1 MSKKVL
7 IVGGVAGGASAAA
20 RLRRLN
26 EDFEIIMFEKGEY
39 ISFANCGLPYYIGES
54 IKNRGFLLV
63 QTVEGMKERFNLDVR
78 NLSEVIEI
86 DKNNKKVK
94 VKNHKTGEI
103 YEETYDKL
111 ILSPGAM
118 PKIPDIEG
126 IKSCENLFTLR
137 NIADT
142 DKIKIYVDIKKPQK
156 AIVIGGGFIGLEMVE
171 NLHER
176 GVEVTLVHSREQVMK
191 PVDYEMASILHS
203 HLIEKGVKLILKDKP
218 AKFKNNGKKVI
229 LRSGKEIETDMII
242 LSIGVTPESSIVKDA
257 GLEVNERGAIVVNS
271 KMRTSDE
278 DIYAVG
284 DAVQVIDFVNKKPTM
299 IPLAWP
305 ANRQGRL
312 VADIL
317 SGKDVEYKGTLGSLV
332 AKVFDLTVAATGNNE
347 KTLKE
352 HGIPY
357 EAIHIHPASHAGYYP
372 GATQVSF
379 KMLFNP
385 ETGKILGAQGVG
397 EVGIDKRIDLIANSI
412 KAGFTVYDLQDTEVC
427 YAPPYN
433 SAKDPV
439 NMMGYCGAN
448 IMENIVE
455 NTQWYE
461 VEDLVKNN
469 EYILD
474 VREEY
479 EVANGSIPN
488 VINIPLGQLRD
499 RLNEIPK
506 DRKIYVCCQVGLRGY
521 IACTI
526 LNQYGYNTSNI
537 DGGYKTYSSIKNAEK
552 LISDQDESLEVIL

>member
-39 ISFANCGLPYYIGES
+39 ISFANCGLPYYIGDS

-63 QTVEGMKERFNLDVR
+63 QTVEGMKERFKLDVR

-94 VKNHKTGEI
+94 VKNHKNGQV

-118 PKIPDIEG
+118 PKIPDIKG

-142 DKIKIYVDIKKPQK
+142 DKIKNYVDINKPQK
-156 AIVIGGGFIGLEMVE
+156 ALVIGGGFIGLEMVE
-171 NLHER
+171 NLHKR
-176 GVEVTLVHSREQVMK
+176 GVEVTLIHSRDQVMK
-191 PVDYEMASILHS
+191 PVDYEIASVLHT

-218 AKFKNNGKKVI
+218 EKIEDKGKRVVLK
-229 LRSGKEIETDMII
+229 SGKEIETDMII
-242 LSIGVTPESSIVKDA
+242 LSIGVTPESKIAKEA
-257 GLEVNERGAIVVNS
+257 GIEVNEKGAIVVNS
-271 KMRTSDE
+271 KMKTSNE

-284 DAVQVIDFVNKKPTM
+284 DAIQVIDFVNKKPTM

-347 KTLKE
+347 KTLRDLD
-352 HGIPY
+352 IPY

-372 GATQVSF
+372 GATQISF
-379 KMLFNP
+379 KMLFDPN
-385 ETGKILGAQGVG
+385 TGEILGAQGVG
-397 EVGIDKRIDLIANSI
+397 KDGIDKRIDLIANSI

-439 NMMGYCGAN
+439 NMLGYCGAN
-448 IMENIVE
+448 IMENIVK

-461 VEDLVKNN
+461 IEDLVKNE

-479 EVANGSIPN
+479 EVSNGSIKN
-488 VINIPLGQLRD
+488 VVNIPLGQLRD

-552 LISDQDESLEVIL
+552 LINAQDENVEVIL

>member
-39 ISFANCGLPYYIGES
+39 ISFANCGLPYYIGDS

-63 QTVEGMKERFNLDVR
+63 QTVEGMKERFKLDVR

-94 VKNHKTGEI
+94 VKNHKNGQV

-118 PKIPDIEG
+118 PKIPDIKG

-142 DKIKIYVDIKKPQK
+142 DKIKNYVDINKPQK
-156 AIVIGGGFIGLEMVE
+156 ALVIGGGFIGLEMVE

-176 GVEVTLVHSREQVMK
+176 GVEVTLVHSRDQVMK
-191 PVDYEMASILHS
+191 PVDYEIASVLHT

-218 AKFKNNGKKVI
+218 EKIEDKGKRVVLK
-229 LRSGKEIETDMII
+229 SGKEIETDMII
-242 LSIGVTPESSIVKDA
+242 LSIGVTPESKIAKEA
-257 GLEVNERGAIVVNS
+257 GIEVNEKGAIVVNS
-271 KMRTSDE
+271 KMKTSNE

-284 DAVQVIDFVNKKPTM
+284 DAIQVIDFVNKKPTM

-347 KTLKE
+347 KTLRDLD
-352 HGIPY
+352 IPY

-372 GATQVSF
+372 GATQISF
-379 KMLFNP
+379 KMLFDPN
-385 ETGKILGAQGVG
+385 TGKILGAQGVG
-397 EVGIDKRIDLIANSI
+397 KDGIDKRIDLIANSI

-461 VEDLVKNN
+461 IEDLVKNE

-479 EVANGSIPN
+479 EVSNGSIKN
-488 VINIPLGQLRD
+488 VVNIPLGQLRD

-526 LNQYGYNTSNI
+526 LNQYGYKTSNI

-552 LISDQDESLEVIL
+552 LINAQDENVEVIL

>member
-39 ISFANCGLPYYIGES
+39 ISFANCGLPYYIGDS

-63 QTVEGMKERFNLDVR
+63 QTVEGMKERFKLDVR

-86 DKNNKKVK
+86 DKSNKKVK
-94 VKNHKTGEI
+94 VKNHKNGQV

-118 PKIPDIEG
+118 PKIPDIKG

-142 DKIKIYVDIKKPQK
+142 DKIKNYVDINKPQK
-156 AIVIGGGFIGLEMVE
+156 ALVIGGGFIGLEMVE

-176 GVEVTLVHSREQVMK
+176 GVEVTLVHSRDQVMK
-191 PVDYEMASILHS
+191 PVDYEIASVLHT

-218 AKFKNNGKKVI
+218 EKIEDKGKRVVLK
-229 LRSGKEIETDMII
+229 SGKEIETDMII
-242 LSIGVTPESSIVKDA
+242 LSIGVTPESKIAKEA
-257 GLEVNERGAIVVNS
+257 GIEVNEKGAIVVNS
-271 KMRTSDE
+271 KMKTSNE

-284 DAVQVIDFVNKKPTM
+284 DAIQVIDFVNKKPTM

-347 KTLKE
+347 KTLRDLD
-352 HGIPY
+352 IPY

-372 GATQVSF
+372 GATQISF
-379 KMLFNP
+379 KMLFDPN
-385 ETGKILGAQGVG
+385 TGKILGAQGVG
-397 EVGIDKRIDLIANSI
+397 KDGIDKRIDLIANSI

-439 NMMGYCGAN
+439 NMLGYCGAN
-448 IMENIVE
+448 IMENIVK

-461 VEDLVKNN
+461 IEGLVKNE

-479 EVANGSIPN
+479 EVSNGSIKN
-488 VINIPLGQLRD
+488 VVNIPLGQLRD

-552 LISDQDESLEVIL
+552 LINAQDENVEVIL

>member
-1 MSKKVL
+1 MPKKVL

-26 EDFEIIMFEKGEY
+26 EDYEIIMFEKGEY
-39 ISFANCGLPYYIGES
+39 ISFANCGLPYYIGDS

-63 QTVEGMKERFNLDVR
+63 QTVEGMKERFKLDVR
-78 NLSEVIEI
+78 NLSEVMEI

-126 IKSCENLFTLR
+126 VKSCDNLFTLR

-142 DKIKIYVDIKKPQK
+142 DKIKNYVNINKPQK
-156 AIVIGGGFIGLEMVE
+156 ALVIGGGFIGLEMVE
-171 NLHER
+171 NLHEK
-176 GVEVTLVHSREQVMK
+176 GVEVTLVHSRNQVMK
-191 PVDYEMASILHS
+191 PVDYEIASVLHT
-203 HLIEKGVKLILKDKP
+203 HLIEKGVKLILNDKP
-218 AKFKNNGKKVI
+218 NKFENNGKKVI
-229 LRSGKEIETDMII
+229 LKSGKEIETDMII
-242 LSIGVTPESSIVKDA
+242 LSIGVTPESAIAKKA
-257 GLEVNERGAIVVNS
+257 GLEVNEKGAIVVNS

-347 KTLKE
+347 KTLRDM
-352 HGIPY
+352 GIPY
-357 EAIHIHPASHAGYYP
+357 EAVHIHPASHAGYYP
-372 GATQVSF
+372 GATQISF

-385 ETGKILGAQGVG
+385 KTGEILGAQGVG
-397 EVGIDKRIDLIANSI
+397 KHGIDKRIDLIANSI

-461 VEDLVKNN
+461 IEDLVRND

-474 VREEY
+474 VREKY
-479 EVANGSIPN
+479 EVENGSIPN

-506 DRKIYVCCQVGLRGY
+506 NRKIYVCCQVGLRGY

-526 LNQYGYNTSNI
+526 LNQYGYDTSNI
-537 DGGYKTYSSIKNAEK
+537 DGGYKTYSSIKHAEK
-552 LISDQDESLEVIL
+552 LIKDQDESVEITL

>member
-39 ISFANCGLPYYIGES
+39 ISFANCGLPYYIGDS

-63 QTVEGMKERFNLDVR
+63 QTVEGMKERFKLDVR

-94 VKNHKTGEI
+94 VKNHESGEV

-126 IKSCENLFTLR
+126 IKSCEKLFTLR

-142 DKIKIYVDIKKPQK
+142 DKIKNYVDINKPQK
-156 AIVIGGGFIGLEMVE
+156 ALIIGGGFIGLEMVE

-191 PVDYEMASILHS
+191 PVDYEMASVLHT

-218 AKFKNNGKKVI
+218 ARIEDNGKKVV
-229 LRSGKEIETDMII
+229 LKSGKEIETDMII
-242 LSIGVTPESSIVKDA
+242 LSIGVTPESKIAKEA
-257 GLEVNERGAIVVNS
+257 GIEVNEKGAIVVNS
-271 KMRTSDE
+271 KMRTSNE

-284 DAVQVIDFVNKKPTM
+284 DAIQVMDFVNKKPTM

-317 SGKDVEYKGTLGSLV
+317 SGKDVEYKGALGSLV

-347 KTLKE
+347 KTLRDLE
-352 HGIPY
+352 IPY

-372 GATQVSF
+372 GATQISF
-379 KMLFNP
+379 KMLFDP
-385 ETGKILGAQGVG
+385 ITGKILGAQGVG
-397 EVGIDKRIDLIANSI
+397 KDGIDKRIDLIANSI

-448 IMENIVE
+448 IMENIVK

-461 VEDLVKNN
+461 IENLVKNE

-479 EVANGSIPN
+479 EVSNGSIKN
-488 VINIPLGQLRD
+488 AMNIPLGQLRD

-552 LISDQDESLEVIL
+552 LISDRDESLEAIL

>member
-39 ISFANCGLPYYIGES
+39 ISFANCGLPYYIGDS

-63 QTVEGMKERFNLDVR
+63 QTVEGMKERFKLDVR

-94 VKNHKTGEI
+94 VKNHKNGQV

-118 PKIPDIEG
+118 PKIPDIKG

-142 DKIKIYVDIKKPQK
+142 DKIKNYVDINKPQK
-156 AIVIGGGFIGLEMVE
+156 ALVIGGGFIGLEMVE

-176 GVEVTLVHSREQVMK
+176 GVEVTLVHSRDQVMK
-191 PVDYEMASILHS
+191 PVDYEIASVLHT

-218 AKFKNNGKKVI
+218 EKIEDKGKRVVLK
-229 LRSGKEIETDMII
+229 SGKEIETDMII
-242 LSIGVTPESSIVKDA
+242 LSIGVTPESKIAKEA
-257 GLEVNERGAIVVNS
+257 GIEVNEKGAIVVNS
-271 KMRTSDE
+271 KMKTSNE

-284 DAVQVIDFVNKKPTM
+284 DAIQVIDFVNKKPTM

-347 KTLKE
+347 KILRDLD
-352 HGIPY
+352 IPY

-372 GATQVSF
+372 GATQISF
-379 KMLFNP
+379 KMLFDPN
-385 ETGKILGAQGVG
+385 TGKILGAQGVG
-397 EVGIDKRIDLIANSI
+397 KDGIDKRIDLIANSI

-448 IMENIVE
+448 IIENIVE

-461 VEDLVKNN
+461 IEDLVKNE

-479 EVANGSIPN
+479 EVSNGSIKN
-488 VINIPLGQLRD
+488 VVNIPLGQLRD

-552 LISDQDESLEVIL
+552 LINAQDENVEVIL

>member
-142 DKIKIYVDIKKPQK
+142 DKIKSYVDIKKPQK

>member
-39 ISFANCGLPYYIGES
+39 ISFANCGLPYYIGDS

-78 NLSEVIEI
+78 NLSEVISI
-86 DKNNKKVK
+86 DKENKSVK

-103 YEETYDKL
+103 YDETYDKL

-126 IKSCENLFTLR
+126 IKSCENIFTLR

-142 DKIKIYVDIKKPQK
+142 DNIKDYVDKNKPQK
-156 AIVIGGGFIGLEMVE
+156 ALVVGGGFIGLEMAE

-176 GVEVTLVHSREQVMK
+176 GVEVTLVHSRDQVMK
-191 PVDYEMASILHS
+191 PVDYEMASILHA

-218 AKFKNNGKKVI
+218 EKIENKGKKVI
-229 LRSGKEIETDMII
+229 LKSGKEIETDMII
-242 LSIGVTPESSIVKDA
+242 LSIGVTPESKIAKEA
-257 GLEVNERGAIVVNS
+257 GIEVNEKGAIVINS
-271 KMRTSDE
+271 KMRTSDK

-317 SGKDVEYKGTLGSLV
+317 SGKDVEYKGSLGSLV

-347 KTLKE
+347 KTLRE
-352 HGIPY
+352 MNIPY
-357 EAIHIHPASHAGYYP
+357 KAIHIHPASHAGYYP
-372 GATQVSF
+372 GATQISF
-379 KMLFNP
+379 KMLFDP
-385 ETGKILGAQGVG
+385 KTGKVLGAQGVG
-397 EVGIDKRIDLIANSI
+397 KEGIDKRIDLIANSI

-439 NMMGYCGAN
+439 NLMGYYGAN
-448 IMENIVE
+448 IIENIVD

-461 VEDLVKNN
+461 IDDLVKND

-479 EVANGSIPN
+479 EVSNGSIPN
-488 VINIPLGQLRD
+488 VINIPLGQIRN

-506 DRKIYVCCQVGLRGY
+506 DKKIYVCCQVGLRGY

-537 DGGYKTYSSIKNAEK
+537 DGGYKTYSSIRYAEK
-552 LISDQDESLEVIL
+552 LIKNQDGNIEITL

>member
-39 ISFANCGLPYYIGES
+39 ISFANCGLPYYIGDS

-63 QTVEGMKERFNLDVR
+63 QTVEGMKERFKLDVR

-94 VKNHKTGEI
+94 VKNHKNGQV

-118 PKIPDIEG
+118 PKIPDIKG

-142 DKIKIYVDIKKPQK
+142 DKIKNYVDINKPQK
-156 AIVIGGGFIGLEMVE
+156 ALVIGGGFIGLEMVE

-176 GVEVTLVHSREQVMK
+176 GVEVTLVHSRDQVMK
-191 PVDYEMASILHS
+191 PVDYEIASVLHT

-218 AKFKNNGKKVI
+218 EKIEDKGKRVVLK
-229 LRSGKEIETDMII
+229 SGKEIETDMII
-242 LSIGVTPESSIVKDA
+242 LSIGVTPESKIAKEA
-257 GLEVNERGAIVVNS
+257 GIEVNEKGAIVVNS
-271 KMRTSDE
+271 KMKTSNE

-284 DAVQVIDFVNKKPTM
+284 DAIQVIDFVNKKPTM

-347 KTLKE
+347 KTLRDLD
-352 HGIPY
+352 IPY

-372 GATQVSF
+372 GATQISF
-379 KMLFNP
+379 KMLFDPN
-385 ETGKILGAQGVG
+385 TGKILGAQGVG
-397 EVGIDKRIDLIANSI
+397 KDGIDKRIDLIANSI

-439 NMMGYCGAN
+439 NMLGYCGAN
-448 IMENIVE
+448 IMENIVK

-461 VEDLVKNN
+461 IEDLVKNE

-479 EVANGSIPN
+479 EVSNGSIKN
-488 VINIPLGQLRD
+488 VVNIPLGQLRD

-526 LNQYGYNTSNI
+526 LNQYGYKTSNI

-552 LISDQDESLEVIL
+552 LINAQDENVEVIL

>member
-39 ISFANCGLPYYIGES
+39 ISFANCGLPYYIGDS

-63 QTVEGMKERFNLDVR
+63 QTVEGMKERFKLDVR

-86 DKNNKKVK
+86 DKSNKKVK
-94 VKNHKTGEI
+94 VKNHKNGQV

-118 PKIPDIEG
+118 PKIPDIKG

-142 DKIKIYVDIKKPQK
+142 DKIKNYVDINKPQK
-156 AIVIGGGFIGLEMVE
+156 ALVIGGGFIGLEMVE

-176 GVEVTLVHSREQVMK
+176 GVEVTLVHSRDQVMK
-191 PVDYEMASILHS
+191 PVDYEIASVLHT

-218 AKFKNNGKKVI
+218 EKIEDKGKRVVLK
-229 LRSGKEIETDMII
+229 SGKEIETDMII
-242 LSIGVTPESSIVKDA
+242 LSIGVTPESKIAKEA
-257 GLEVNERGAIVVNS
+257 GIEVNEKGAIVVNS
-271 KMRTSDE
+271 KMKTSNE

-284 DAVQVIDFVNKKPTM
+284 DAIQVIDFVNKKPTM

-347 KTLKE
+347 KTLRDLD
-352 HGIPY
+352 IPY

-372 GATQVSF
+372 GATQISF

-385 ETGKILGAQGVG
+385 ITGKILGAQGVG
-397 EVGIDKRIDLIANSI
+397 KDGIDKRIDLIANSI

-439 NMMGYCGAN
+439 NMLGYCGAN
-448 IMENIVE
+448 IMENIVD

-461 VEDLVKNN
+461 IEDLVKN
-469 EYILD
+469 EDYILD

-479 EVANGSIPN
+479 EVSNGSIKN
-488 VINIPLGQLRD
+488 VVNIPLGQLRD

-552 LISDQDESLEVIL
+552 LINAQDENVEVIL

>member
-26 EDFEIIMFEKGEY
+26 EDYEIIMFEKGEY
-39 ISFANCGLPYYIGES
+39 ISFANCGLPYYIGDS

-63 QTVEGMKERFNLDVR
+63 QTVEGMKERFKLDVR
-78 NLSEVIEI
+78 NLSEVMEI

-94 VKNHKTGEI
+94 VKNHKTGQI

-126 IKSCENLFTLR
+126 VKSCDNLFTLR

-142 DKIKIYVDIKKPQK
+142 DKIKNYVNINKPQK
-156 AIVIGGGFIGLEMVE
+156 ALVIGGGFIGLEMVE
-171 NLHER
+171 NLHEK
-176 GVEVTLVHSREQVMK
+176 GVEVTLVHSRDQVMK
-191 PVDYEMASILHS
+191 PVDYEIASVLHT
-203 HLIEKGVKLILKDKP
+203 HLIEKGVKLILNDKP
-218 AKFKNNGKKVI
+218 NKFENNGKKVI
-229 LRSGKEIETDMII
+229 LKSGKEIETDMII
-242 LSIGVTPESSIVKDA
+242 LSIGVTPESAIAKKA
-257 GLEVNERGAIVVNS
+257 GLEINEKGAIVVNS

-347 KTLKE
+347 KTLRDM
-352 HGIPY
+352 GIPY
-357 EAIHIHPASHAGYYP
+357 EAVHIHPASHAGYYP
-372 GATQVSF
+372 GATQISF

-385 ETGKILGAQGVG
+385 KTGEILGAQGVG
-397 EVGIDKRIDLIANSI
+397 KHGIDKRIDLIANSI

-461 VEDLVKNN
+461 IEDLVRND

-479 EVANGSIPN
+479 EVENGSIPN

-506 DRKIYVCCQVGLRGY
+506 NRKIYVCCQVGLRGY

-552 LISDQDESLEVIL
+552 LIRDQDESIEVIL

>member
-39 ISFANCGLPYYIGES
+39 ISFANCGLPYYIGDS
-54 IKNRGFLLV
+54 IKNRAFLLV
-63 QTVEGMKERFNLDVR
+63 QTVEGMKERFKLDVR

-86 DKNNKKVK
+86 DRKNKKVK
-94 VKNHKTGEI
+94 VKNHKTGDI
-103 YEETYDKL
+103 YEETYDEL

-118 PKIPDIEG
+118 PKIPYIEG
-126 IKSCENLFTLR
+126 IKSADNLFTLR

-142 DKIKIYVDIKKPQK
+142 DRIKNYVDINKPQK
-156 AIVIGGGFIGLEMVE
+156 ALVIGGGFIGLEMVE
-171 NLHER
+171 NLQKR
-176 GVEVTLVHSREQVMK
+176 GVEVILVHSRNQVMK

-203 HLIEKGVKLILKDKP
+203 HLIEKGVKLILEDKP
-218 AKFKNNGKKVI
+218 AKIENKGRKVT
-229 LRSGKEIETDMII
+229 LLSGKEIETDMII
-242 LSIGVTPESSIVKDA
+242 LSIGVTPESKIAKDA
-257 GLEVNERGAIVVNS
+257 GLEVNSKGAIVVNS
-271 KMRTSDE
+271 KMRTSDKN
-278 DIYAVG
+278 IYAVG

-312 VADIL
+312 VADII
-317 SGKDVEYKGTLGSLV
+317 SGKDVKYKGTLGSLV

-352 HGIPY
+352 LKIPY
-357 EAIHIHPASHAGYYP
+357 EAIHIHPVSHAGYYP
-372 GATQVSF
+372 GAAQVSF
-379 KMLFNP
+379 KMLFDPN
-385 ETGKILGAQGVG
+385 TGKVLGAQGVG
-397 EVGIDKRIDLIANSI
+397 KDGVDKRIDLIANSI
-412 KAGFTVYDLQDTEVC
+412 KAGFTVYDLQDIEVC

-439 NMMGYCGAN
+439 NIMGYYGAN

-461 VEDLVKNN
+461 IDDLVKNN
-469 EYILD
+469 EFILD

-479 EVANGSIPN
+479 EVANGSIAN
-488 VINIPLGQLRD
+488 TVNIPLGQLRK

-506 DRKIYVCCQVGLRGY
+506 DKKIYVCCQVGLRGY

-537 DGGYKTYSSIKNAEK
+537 DGGYKTYSSIKNSEK
-552 LISDQDESLEVIL
+552 LVKSQDESVKVTL

>member
-39 ISFANCGLPYYIGES
+39 ISFANCGLPYYIGDS

-63 QTVEGMKERFNLDVR
+63 QTVEGMKERFKLDVR

-94 VKNHKTGEI
+94 VKNHKNGQV

-118 PKIPDIEG
+118 PKIPDIKG

-142 DKIKIYVDIKKPQK
+142 DKIKNYVDINKPQK
-156 AIVIGGGFIGLEMVE
+156 ALVIGGGFIGLEMVE

-176 GVEVTLVHSREQVMK
+176 GVEVTLVHSRDQVMK
-191 PVDYEMASILHS
+191 PVDYEIASVLHT

-218 AKFKNNGKKVI
+218 EKIEDKGKRVVLK
-229 LRSGKEIETDMII
+229 SGKEIEMDMII
-242 LSIGVTPESSIVKDA
+242 LSIGVTPESKIAKEA
-257 GLEVNERGAIVVNS
+257 GIEVNEKGAIVVNS
-271 KMRTSDE
+271 KMKTSNE

-284 DAVQVIDFVNKKPTM
+284 DAIQVIDFVNKKPTM

-347 KTLKE
+347 KTLRDLD
-352 HGIPY
+352 IPY

-372 GATQVSF
+372 GATQISF
-379 KMLFNP
+379 KMLFDPN
-385 ETGKILGAQGVG
+385 TGKILGAQGVG
-397 EVGIDKRIDLIANSI
+397 KDGIDKRIDLIANSI

-439 NMMGYCGAN
+439 NMLGYCGAN
-448 IMENIVE
+448 IMENIVK

-461 VEDLVKNN
+461 IEDLVKNE

-479 EVANGSIPN
+479 EVSNGSIKN
-488 VINIPLGQLRD
+488 VVNIPLGQLRD

-552 LISDQDESLEVIL
+552 LINAQDENVEVIL

>member
-1 MSKKVL
+1 MSKKIL

-39 ISFANCGLPYYIGES
+39 ISFANCGLPYYIGNS

-63 QTVEGMKERFNLDVR
+63 QTVEGMKERFKLDVR

-86 DKNNKKVK
+86 DKDNKKVK
-94 VKNHKTGEI
+94 VKNHKNEEV

-142 DKIKIYVDIKKPQK
+142 DKIKNYVDISKPQK
-156 AIVIGGGFIGLEMVE
+156 ALVIGGGFIGLEMVE

-176 GVEVTLVHSREQVMK
+176 GVEVTLVHSRDQVMK
-191 PVDYEMASILHS
+191 PVDYEMASVLHT

-218 AKFKNNGKKVI
+218 AKIEDNGKKVV
-229 LRSGKEIETDMII
+229 LKSGKEIETDMII
-242 LSIGVTPESSIVKDA
+242 LSIGVTPESKIAKEA
-257 GLEVNERGAIVVNS
+257 GIEVNEKGAIVVDS
-271 KMRTSDE
+271 KMRTSHE

-284 DAVQVIDFVNKKPTM
+284 DAIQVIDFVNKKPTM

-347 KTLKE
+347 KTLRDLD
-352 HGIPY
+352 IPY

-372 GATQVSF
+372 GATQISF
-379 KMLFNP
+379 KMLFDPN
-385 ETGKILGAQGVG
+385 TGKILGAQGVG
-397 EVGIDKRIDLIANSI
+397 KDGIDKRIDLIANSI

-448 IMENIVE
+448 IMENIVK
-455 NTQWYE
+455 NTQWHE
-461 VEDLVKNN
+461 IEDLVKNE

-479 EVANGSIPN
+479 EVSNGSIKN
-488 VINIPLGQLRD
+488 VVNIPLGQLRD

-552 LISDQDESLEVIL
+552 LISDQDESLEAIL

>member
-142 DKIKIYVDIKKPQK
+142 DKIKSYVDIKKPQK

-412 KAGFTVYDLQDTEVC
+412 KAGFTVYDLQDTEIC

>member
-39 ISFANCGLPYYIGES
+39 ISFANCGLPYYIGDS

-63 QTVEGMKERFNLDVR
+63 QTVEGMKERFKLDVR

-94 VKNHKTGEI
+94 VKNHKNGQV

-118 PKIPDIEG
+118 PKIPDIKG

-142 DKIKIYVDIKKPQK
+142 DKIKNYVDINKPQK
-156 AIVIGGGFIGLEMVE
+156 ALVIGGGFIGLEMVE

-176 GVEVTLVHSREQVMK
+176 GVEVTLVHSRDQVMK
-191 PVDYEMASILHS
+191 PVDYEIASVLHT

-218 AKFKNNGKKVI
+218 EKIEDKGKRVVLK
-229 LRSGKEIETDMII
+229 SGKEIETDMII
-242 LSIGVTPESSIVKDA
+242 LSIGVTPESKIAKEA
-257 GLEVNERGAIVVNS
+257 GIEVNEKGAIVVNS
-271 KMRTSDE
+271 KMKTSNE

-284 DAVQVIDFVNKKPTM
+284 DAIQVIDFVNKKPTM

-347 KTLKE
+347 KTLRDLD
-352 HGIPY
+352 IPY

-372 GATQVSF
+372 GATQISF
-379 KMLFNP
+379 KMLFDPN
-385 ETGKILGAQGVG
+385 TGKILGAQGVG
-397 EVGIDKRIDLIANSI
+397 KDGIDKRIDLIANSI

-448 IMENIVE
+448 IMENIVK

-461 VEDLVKNN
+461 IEDLVKNE

-479 EVANGSIPN
+479 EVSNGSIKN
-488 VINIPLGQLRD
+488 VVNIPLGQLRD

-552 LISDQDESLEVIL
+552 LINAQDENVEVIL

>member
-39 ISFANCGLPYYIGES
+39 ISFANCGLPYYIGDS
-54 IKNRGFLLV
+54 IKNRAFLLV
-63 QTVEGMKERFNLDVR
+63 QTVEGMKERFKLDVR
-78 NLSEVIEI
+78 NLSEV
-86 DKNNKKVK
+86 K
-94 VKNHKTGEI
+94 VKNHKTGDI
-103 YEETYDKL
+103 YEETYDEL

-118 PKIPDIEG
+118 PKIPYIEG
-126 IKSCENLFTLR
+126 IKSADNLFTLR

-142 DKIKIYVDIKKPQK
+142 DRIKNYVDINKPQK
-156 AIVIGGGFIGLEMVE
+156 ALVIGGGFIGLEMVE
-171 NLHER
+171 NLQKR
-176 GVEVTLVHSREQVMK
+176 GVEVILVHSRNQVMK
-191 PVDYEMASILHS
+191 PVDYEMASILHN
-203 HLIEKGVKLILKDKP
+203 HLIEKGVKLILEDKP
-218 AKFKNNGKKVI
+218 AKIENKGRKVT
-229 LRSGKEIETDMII
+229 LLSGKEIETDMII
-242 LSIGVTPESSIVKDA
+242 LSIGVTPESKIAKDA
-257 GLEVNERGAIVVNS
+257 GLEVNSKGAIVVNS

-278 DIYAVG
+278 NIYAVG

-312 VADIL
+312 VADII
-317 SGKDVEYKGTLGSLV
+317 SGKDVKYKGTLGSLV

-352 HGIPY
+352 LKIPY
-357 EAIHIHPASHAGYYP
+357 EAIHIHPVSHAGYYP
-372 GATQVSF
+372 GAAQVSF
-379 KMLFNP
+379 KMLFDPN
-385 ETGKILGAQGVG
+385 TGKVLGAQGVG
-397 EVGIDKRIDLIANSI
+397 KDGVDKRIDLIANSI
-412 KAGFTVYDLQDTEVC
+412 KAGFTVYDLQDIEVC

-439 NMMGYCGAN
+439 NIMGYYGAN

-461 VEDLVKNN
+461 IDDLVKNN
-469 EYILD
+469 EFILD

-488 VINIPLGQLRD
+488 TVNIPLGQ
-499 RLNEIPK
+499 
-506 DRKIYVCCQVGLRGY
+506 
-521 IACTI
+521 
-526 LNQYGYNTSNI
+526 
-537 DGGYKTYSSIKNAEK
+537 
-552 LISDQDESLEVIL
+552 

>member
-39 ISFANCGLPYYIGES
+39 ISFANCGLPYYIGDS
-54 IKNRGFLLV
+54 ITNRGFLLV
-63 QTVEGMKERFNLDVR
+63 QTVEGMKERFKLDVR

-94 VKNHKTGEI
+94 VKNHKTKEV

-137 NIADT
+137 NIPDT
-142 DKIKIYVDIKKPQK
+142 DKIKNYVDINKPQK
-156 AIVIGGGFIGLEMVE
+156 ALVVGGGFIGLEMVE

-176 GVEVTLVHSREQVMK
+176 GVEVTLVHSRDQVMK
-191 PVDYEMASILHS
+191 PVDYEMASVLHT

-218 AKFKNNGKKVI
+218 AKIEDNGKKVV
-229 LRSGKEIETDMII
+229 LKSGKEIETDMII
-242 LSIGVTPESSIVKDA
+242 LSIGVTPESKIAKEA
-257 GLEVNERGAIVVNS
+257 GIEVNEKGAIVVDS
-271 KMRTSDE
+271 KMRTSNE
-278 DIYAVG
+278 DIYAIG

-347 KTLKE
+347 KTLRDLD
-352 HGIPY
+352 IPY

-372 GATQVSF
+372 GATQISF
-379 KMLFNP
+379 KMLFDP
-385 ETGKILGAQGVG
+385 KTGKILGAQGVG
-397 EVGIDKRIDLIANSI
+397 KDGIDKRIDLIANSI

-461 VEDLVKNN
+461 IEDLVKNE

-479 EVANGSIPN
+479 EVSNGSIPN
-488 VINIPLGQLRD
+488 VVNIPLGQLRD

-521 IACTI
+521 IGCTI

-552 LISDQDESLEVIL
+552 LISNQDESLEAIL

>member
-39 ISFANCGLPYYIGES
+39 ISFANCGLPYYIGDS

-78 NLSEVIEI
+78 NLSEVISI
-86 DKNNKKVK
+86 DKENKSVK

-103 YEETYDKL
+103 YDETYDKL

-126 IKSCENLFTLR
+126 IKSCENIFTLR

-142 DKIKIYVDIKKPQK
+142 DNIKDYVDKNKPQK
-156 AIVIGGGFIGLEMVE
+156 ALVVGGGFIGLEMAE

-176 GVEVTLVHSREQVMK
+176 GVEVTLVHSRDQVMK
-191 PVDYEMASILHS
+191 PVDYEMASILHT

-218 AKFKNNGKKVI
+218 EKVENKGKKVI
-229 LRSGKEIETDMII
+229 LKSGKEIETDMII
-242 LSIGVTPESSIVKDA
+242 LSIGVTPESKIAKEA
-257 GLEVNERGAIVVNS
+257 GIEVNEKGAIVINS
-271 KMRTSDE
+271 KMRTSDK

-317 SGKDVEYKGTLGSLV
+317 SGKDVEYKGSLGSLV

-347 KTLKE
+347 KTLRE
-352 HGIPY
+352 MNIPY
-357 EAIHIHPASHAGYYP
+357 KAIHIHPASHAGYYP
-372 GATQVSF
+372 GATQISF
-379 KMLFNP
+379 KMLFDP
-385 ETGKILGAQGVG
+385 KTGKVLGAQGVG
-397 EVGIDKRIDLIANSI
+397 KEGIDKRIDLIANSI

-439 NMMGYCGAN
+439 NLMGYYGAN
-448 IMENIVE
+448 IIENIVD

-461 VEDLVKNN
+461 IDDLVKND

-479 EVANGSIPN
+479 EVSNGSIPN
-488 VINIPLGQLRD
+488 VINIPLGQIRN

-506 DRKIYVCCQVGLRGY
+506 DKKIYVCCQVGLRGY

-537 DGGYKTYSSIKNAEK
+537 DGGYKTYSSIRYAEK
-552 LISDQDESLEVIL
+552 LIKNQDGNIEITL

>member
-26 EDFEIIMFEKGEY
+26 EDYEIIMFEKGEY
-39 ISFANCGLPYYIGES
+39 ISFANCGLPYYIGDS

-63 QTVEGMKERFNLDVR
+63 QTVEGMKERFKLDVR
-78 NLSEVIEI
+78 NLSEVMEI

-94 VKNHKTGEI
+94 VKNHKTGQI

-126 IKSCENLFTLR
+126 VKSCDNLFTLR

-142 DKIKIYVDIKKPQK
+142 DKIKNYVNINKPQK
-156 AIVIGGGFIGLEMVE
+156 ALVIGGGFIGLEMVE
-171 NLHER
+171 NLHEK
-176 GVEVTLVHSREQVMK
+176 GVEVTLVHSRDQVMK
-191 PVDYEMASILHS
+191 PVDYEIASVLHT
-203 HLIEKGVKLILKDKP
+203 HLIEKGVKLILNDKP
-218 AKFKNNGKKVI
+218 NKFENNGKKVI
-229 LRSGKEIETDMII
+229 LKSGKEIETDMII
-242 LSIGVTPESSIVKDA
+242 LSIGVTPESAIAKKA
-257 GLEVNERGAIVVNS
+257 GLEINEKGAIVVNS

-347 KTLKE
+347 KTLRDM
-352 HGIPY
+352 GIPY
-357 EAIHIHPASHAGYYP
+357 EAVHIHPASHAGYYP
-372 GATQVSF
+372 GATQISF

-385 ETGKILGAQGVG
+385 KTGKILGAQGVG
-397 EVGIDKRIDLIANSI
+397 KHGIDKRIDLIANSI

-461 VEDLVKNN
+461 IEDLVRND

-479 EVANGSIPN
+479 EVENGSIPN

-506 DRKIYVCCQVGLRGY
+506 NRKIYVCCQVGLRGY

-552 LISDQDESLEVIL
+552 LIRDQDESIEVIL

>member
-39 ISFANCGLPYYIGES
+39 ISFANCGLPYYIGDS
-54 IKNRGFLLV
+54 IKSRGFLLV
-63 QTVEGMKERFNLDVR
+63 QTVEGMKERFKIDVR
-78 NLSEVIEI
+78 NLNEVIEI
-86 DKNNKKVK
+86 DKNRKKVK
-94 VKNHKTGEI
+94 VKNHKTGEV
-103 YEETYDKL
+103 YEENYDKL

-126 IKSCENLFTLR
+126 IKSCKNLFTLR

-142 DKIKIYVDIKKPQK
+142 DKIRNYVDNNKPEK
-156 AIVIGGGFIGLEMVE
+156 ALIVGGGFIGLEMAE
-171 NLHER
+171 NLCER
-176 GVEVTLVHSREQVMK
+176 GVEVTLVHSREQVMT
-191 PVDYEMASILHS
+191 PIDYEMASILHT

-218 AKFKNNGKKVI
+218 LKFEESGRKVI
-229 LRSGKEIETDMII
+229 LRSGKEIETDMIV
-242 LSIGVTPESSIVKDA
+242 LSIGVTPESSIAKNA
-257 GLEVNERGAIVVNS
+257 GLEVNEKGAIIVNS

-284 DAVQVIDFVNKKPTM
+284 DAVEVIDFVNKKPTM

-347 KTLKE
+347 KTLRDL
-352 HGIPY
+352 GIDY
-357 EAIHIHPASHAGYYP
+357 KAIHIHPASHAGYYP
-372 GATQVSF
+372 GAEQISF
-379 KMLFNP
+379 KMLFDPN
-385 ETGKILGAQGVG
+385 TGKILGAQGVG
-397 EVGIDKRIDLIANSI
+397 KGGVDKRIDLIANSI
-412 KAGFTVYDLQDTEVC
+412 KAGFTVYDLQDIEVC

-455 NTQWYE
+455 STQWYE
-461 VEDLVKNN
+461 IKGLVENG

-479 EVANGSIPN
+479 EVANGAIPN

-506 DRKIYVCCQVGLRGY
+506 DRKIYVTCQVGLRGY

-537 DGGYKTYSSIKNAEK
+537 DGGYKTYSSVKNAEK
-552 LISDQDESLEVIL
+552 LIKVQDEGVEITL

>member
-39 ISFANCGLPYYIGES
+39 ISFANCGLPYYIGDS

-63 QTVEGMKERFNLDVR
+63 QTVEGMKERFKLDVR

-94 VKNHKTGEI
+94 VKNHKNGQV

-118 PKIPDIEG
+118 PKIPDIKG

-142 DKIKIYVDIKKPQK
+142 DKIKNYVDINKPQK
-156 AIVIGGGFIGLEMVE
+156 ALVIGGGFIGLEMVE

-191 PVDYEMASILHS
+191 PVDYEIASVLHT

-218 AKFKNNGKKVI
+218 EKIEDKGSRVVLK
-229 LRSGKEIETDMII
+229 SGKEIETDMII
-242 LSIGVTPESSIVKDA
+242 LSIGVTPESKIAKEA
-257 GLEVNERGAIVVNS
+257 GIEVNEKGAIVVNS
-271 KMRTSDE
+271 KMKTSNE

-284 DAVQVIDFVNKKPTM
+284 DAIQVIDFVNKKPTM

-347 KTLKE
+347 KTLRDLD
-352 HGIPY
+352 IPY

-372 GATQVSF
+372 GATQISF
-379 KMLFNP
+379 KMLFDPN
-385 ETGKILGAQGVG
+385 TGKILGAQGVG
-397 EVGIDKRIDLIANSI
+397 KDGIDKRIDLIANSI

-448 IMENIVE
+448 IMENIVK

-461 VEDLVKNN
+461 IEDLVKNE

-479 EVANGSIPN
+479 EVSNGSIKN
-488 VINIPLGQLRD
+488 VVNIPLGQLRD

-552 LISDQDESLEVIL
+552 LINAQDENVEVIL

>member
-39 ISFANCGLPYYIGES
+39 ISFANCGLPYYIGDS
-54 IKNRGFLLV
+54 IKSRGFLLV
-63 QTVEGMKERFNLDVR
+63 QTVEGMKERFKIDVR
-78 NLSEVIEI
+78 NLNEVIEI
-86 DKNNKKVK
+86 DKNRKKVK

-126 IKSCENLFTLR
+126 IKSCKNLFTLR

-142 DKIKIYVDIKKPQK
+142 DKIRNYVDNNKPEK
-156 AIVIGGGFIGLEMVE
+156 ALIVGGGFIGLEMAE
-171 NLHER
+171 NLSER
-176 GVEVTLVHSREQVMK
+176 GVEVTLVHSREQVMT
-191 PVDYEMASILHS
+191 PIDYEMASILHT
-203 HLIEKGVKLILKDKP
+203 HLIEKGVKLILNDKP
-218 AKFKNNGKKVI
+218 LKFEESGRKVI
-229 LRSGKEIETDMII
+229 LRSGKEIETDMIV
-242 LSIGVTPESSIVKDA
+242 LSIGVTPESSIAKNA
-257 GLEVNERGAIVVNS
+257 GLEVNEKGAIIVNS

-284 DAVQVIDFVNKKPTM
+284 DAVEVIDFVNKKPTM

-347 KTLKE
+347 KTLRDL
-352 HGIPY
+352 GIDY
-357 EAIHIHPASHAGYYP
+357 KAIHIHPASHAGYYP
-372 GATQVSF
+372 GAEQISF
-379 KMLFNP
+379 KMLFDPN
-385 ETGKILGAQGVG
+385 TGKILGAQGVG
-397 EVGIDKRIDLIANSI
+397 KGGVDKRIDLIANSI
-412 KAGFTVYDLQDTEVC
+412 KAGFTVYDLQDIEVC

-455 NTQWYE
+455 STQWYE
-461 VEDLVKNN
+461 IKGLVENG

-479 EVANGSIPN
+479 EVANGAIPN

-506 DRKIYVCCQVGLRGY
+506 DRKIYVTCQVGLRGY

-537 DGGYKTYSSIKNAEK
+537 DGGYKTYSSVKNAEK
-552 LISDQDESLEVIL
+552 LIKVQDEGVEITL

>member
-39 ISFANCGLPYYIGES
+39 ISFANCGLPYYIGDS

-63 QTVEGMKERFNLDVR
+63 QTVEGMKERFKLDVR

-86 DKNNKKVK
+86 DKSTKKVK
-94 VKNHKTGEI
+94 VKNHKNGQV

-118 PKIPDIEG
+118 PKIPDIKG

-142 DKIKIYVDIKKPQK
+142 DKIKNYVDINKPQK
-156 AIVIGGGFIGLEMVE
+156 ALVIGGGFIGLEMVE

-176 GVEVTLVHSREQVMK
+176 GVEVTLVHSRDQVMK
-191 PVDYEMASILHS
+191 PVDYEIASVIHT

-218 AKFKNNGKKVI
+218 EKIEDKGKRVVLK
-229 LRSGKEIETDMII
+229 SGKEIETDMII
-242 LSIGVTPESSIVKDA
+242 LSIGVTPESKIAKEA
-257 GLEVNERGAIVVNS
+257 GIEVNEKGAIVVNS
-271 KMRTSDE
+271 KMKTSNE

-284 DAVQVIDFVNKKPTM
+284 DAIQVIDFVNKKPTM

-347 KTLKE
+347 KTLRDLD
-352 HGIPY
+352 IPY

-372 GATQVSF
+372 GATQISF
-379 KMLFNP
+379 KMLFDPN
-385 ETGKILGAQGVG
+385 TGKILGAQGVG
-397 EVGIDKRIDLIANSI
+397 KDGIDKRIDLIANSI

-448 IMENIVE
+448 IMENIVK

-461 VEDLVKNN
+461 IEDLVKNE

-479 EVANGSIPN
+479 EVSNGSIKN
-488 VINIPLGQLRD
+488 VVNIPLGQLRD

-537 DGGYKTYSSIKNAEK
+537 DGGYKTHSSIKNAEK
-552 LISDQDESLEVIL
+552 LINAQDENVEVIL

>member
-39 ISFANCGLPYYIGES
+39 ISFANCGLPYYIGDS

-63 QTVEGMKERFNLDVR
+63 QTVEGMKERFKLDVR

-86 DKNNKKVK
+86 DKNNRKVK
-94 VKNHKTGEI
+94 VKNHKNGQV

-118 PKIPDIEG
+118 PKIPDIKG

-142 DKIKIYVDIKKPQK
+142 DKIKNYVDINKPQK
-156 AIVIGGGFIGLEMVE
+156 ALVIGGGFIGLEMVE

-176 GVEVTLVHSREQVMK
+176 GVEVTLVHSRDQVMK
-191 PVDYEMASILHS
+191 PVDYEMASVLHT

-218 AKFKNNGKKVI
+218 EKIEDKGKRVVLK
-229 LRSGKEIETDMII
+229 SGKEIETDMII
-242 LSIGVTPESSIVKDA
+242 LSIGVTPESKIAKEA
-257 GLEVNERGAIVVNS
+257 GIEVNEKGAIVVNS
-271 KMRTSDE
+271 KMKTSNE

-284 DAVQVIDFVNKKPTM
+284 DAIQVIDFVNKKPTM

-347 KTLKE
+347 KTLRDLD
-352 HGIPY
+352 IPY

-372 GATQVSF
+372 GATQISF
-379 KMLFNP
+379 KMLFDPN
-385 ETGKILGAQGVG
+385 TGKILGAQGVG
-397 EVGIDKRIDLIANSI
+397 KDGIDKRIDLIANSI

-448 IMENIVE
+448 IMENIVK

-461 VEDLVKNN
+461 IEDLVKNE

-479 EVANGSIPN
+479 EVSNGSIKN
-488 VINIPLGQLRD
+488 VVNIPLGQLRD

-552 LISDQDESLEVIL
+552 LINAQDENVEVIL

>member
-142 DKIKIYVDIKKPQK
+142 DKIKSYVDIKKPQK

-397 EVGIDKRIDLIANSI
+397 EVGIDKRIDLIANCI
-412 KAGFTVYDLQDTEVC
+412 KAGFTVYDLQDTEIC

>member
-39 ISFANCGLPYYIGES
+39 ISFANCGLPYYIGDS

-63 QTVEGMKERFNLDVR
+63 QTVEGMKERFKLDVR

-86 DKNNKKVK
+86 DKSNKKVK
-94 VKNHKTGEI
+94 VKNHKNGQV

-118 PKIPDIEG
+118 PKIPDIKG

-142 DKIKIYVDIKKPQK
+142 DKIKNYVDINKPQK
-156 AIVIGGGFIGLEMVE
+156 ALVIGGGFIGLEMVE

-176 GVEVTLVHSREQVMK
+176 GVEVTLVHSRDQVMK
-191 PVDYEMASILHS
+191 PVDYEMASVLHT

-218 AKFKNNGKKVI
+218 EKIEDKGSRVVLK
-229 LRSGKEIETDMII
+229 SGKEIETDMII
-242 LSIGVTPESSIVKDA
+242 LSIGVTPESKIAKEA
-257 GLEVNERGAIVVNS
+257 GIEVNEKGAIVVNS
-271 KMRTSDE
+271 KMKTSNE

-284 DAVQVIDFVNKKPTM
+284 DAIQVIDFVNKKPTM

-347 KTLKE
+347 KTLRDLD
-352 HGIPY
+352 IPY

-372 GATQVSF
+372 GATQISF
-379 KMLFNP
+379 KMLFDPN
-385 ETGKILGAQGVG
+385 TGKILGAQGVG
-397 EVGIDKRIDLIANSI
+397 KDGIDKRIDLIANSI

-439 NMMGYCGAN
+439 NMLGYCGAN
-448 IMENIVE
+448 IMENIVK

-461 VEDLVKNN
+461 IEDLVKNE

-479 EVANGSIPN
+479 EVSNGSIKN
-488 VINIPLGQLRD
+488 VVNIPLGQLRD

-552 LISDQDESLEVIL
+552 LINAQDENVEVIL

>member
-1 MSKKVL
+1 MPKKVL

-26 EDFEIIMFEKGEY
+26 EDYEIIMFEKGEY
-39 ISFANCGLPYYIGES
+39 ISFANCGLPYYIGDS

-63 QTVEGMKERFNLDVR
+63 QTVEGMKERFKLDVR
-78 NLSEVIEI
+78 NLSEVMEI

-94 VKNHKTGEI
+94 VKNYKTGEI

-126 IKSCENLFTLR
+126 VKSCDNLFTLR

-142 DKIKIYVDIKKPQK
+142 DKIKNYVNINKPQK
-156 AIVIGGGFIGLEMVE
+156 ALVIGGGFIGLEMVE
-171 NLHER
+171 NLHEK
-176 GVEVTLVHSREQVMK
+176 GVEVTLVHSRNQVMK
-191 PVDYEMASILHS
+191 PVDYEIASVLHT
-203 HLIEKGVKLILKDKP
+203 HLIEKGVKLILNDKP
-218 AKFKNNGKKVI
+218 NKFENNGKKVI
-229 LRSGKEIETDMII
+229 LKSGKEIETDMII
-242 LSIGVTPESSIVKDA
+242 LSIGVTPESAIAKKA
-257 GLEVNERGAIVVNS
+257 GLEVNEKGAIVVNS

-347 KTLKE
+347 KTLRDM
-352 HGIPY
+352 GIPY
-357 EAIHIHPASHAGYYP
+357 EAVHIHPASHAGYYP
-372 GATQVSF
+372 GATQISF

-385 ETGKILGAQGVG
+385 KTGEILGAQGVG
-397 EVGIDKRIDLIANSI
+397 KHGIDKRIDLIANSI

-461 VEDLVKNN
+461 IEDLVRND

-479 EVANGSIPN
+479 EVENESIPN

-506 DRKIYVCCQVGLRGY
+506 NRKIYVCCQVGLRGY

-552 LISDQDESLEVIL
+552 LIRDQDESIEVIL

>member
-126 IKSCENLFTLR
+126 IKSCENIFTLR

-142 DKIKIYVDIKKPQK
+142 DKIKSYVDIKKPQK

-218 AKFKNNGKKVI
+218 AKFENNGKKVI

>member
-39 ISFANCGLPYYIGES
+39 ISFANCGLPYYIGDS

-63 QTVEGMKERFNLDVR
+63 QTVEGMKERFKLDVR

-94 VKNHKTGEI
+94 VKNHKNGQV

-118 PKIPDIEG
+118 PKIPDIKG

-142 DKIKIYVDIKKPQK
+142 DKIKNYVDINKPQK
-156 AIVIGGGFIGLEMVE
+156 ALVIGGGFIGLEMVE

-176 GVEVTLVHSREQVMK
+176 GVEVTLVHSRDQVMK
-191 PVDYEMASILHS
+191 PVDYEMASVLHT

-218 AKFKNNGKKVI
+218 EKIEDKGSRVVLK
-229 LRSGKEIETDMII
+229 SGKEIETDMII
-242 LSIGVTPESSIVKDA
+242 LSIGVTPESKIAKEA
-257 GLEVNERGAIVVNS
+257 GIEVNEKGAIVVNS
-271 KMRTSDE
+271 KMRTSNE

-284 DAVQVIDFVNKKPTM
+284 DAIQVIDFVNKKPTM

-347 KTLKE
+347 KTLRDL
-352 HGIPY
+352 GIPY

-372 GATQVSF
+372 GATQISF
-379 KMLFNP
+379 KMLFDP
-385 ETGKILGAQGVG
+385 ITGKILGAQGVG
-397 EVGIDKRIDLIANSI
+397 KDGIDKRIDLIANSI

-448 IMENIVE
+448 IMENIVK

-461 VEDLVKNN
+461 IEDLVKNE

-479 EVANGSIPN
+479 EVSNGSIKN
-488 VINIPLGQLRD
+488 VVNIPLGQLRD

-526 LNQYGYNTSNI
+526 LNQYGFNTSNI
-537 DGGYKTYSSIKNAEK
+537 DGGYKTYISIKNAEK
-552 LISDQDESLEVIL
+552 LINAQDENVEVIL

>member
-39 ISFANCGLPYYIGES
+39 ISFANCGLPYYIGDS

-63 QTVEGMKERFNLDVR
+63 QTVEGMKERFKLDVR

-86 DKNNKKVK
+86 DKSNKKVK
-94 VKNHKTGEI
+94 VKNHKNGQV

-118 PKIPDIEG
+118 PKIPDIKG

-142 DKIKIYVDIKKPQK
+142 DKIKNYVDINKPQK
-156 AIVIGGGFIGLEMVE
+156 ALVIGGGFIGLEMVE

-176 GVEVTLVHSREQVMK
+176 GVEVTLVHSRDQVMK
-191 PVDYEMASILHS
+191 PVDYEIASVLHT

-218 AKFKNNGKKVI
+218 EKIEDKGKRVVLK
-229 LRSGKEIETDMII
+229 SGKEIETDMII
-242 LSIGVTPESSIVKDA
+242 LSIGVTPESKIAKEA
-257 GLEVNERGAIVVNS
+257 GIEVNEKGAIVVNS
-271 KMRTSDE
+271 KMKTSNE

-284 DAVQVIDFVNKKPTM
+284 DAIQVIDFVNKKPTM

-347 KTLKE
+347 KTLRDLD
-352 HGIPY
+352 IPY

-372 GATQVSF
+372 GATQISF
-379 KMLFNP
+379 KMLFDPN
-385 ETGKILGAQGVG
+385 TGKILGAQGVG
-397 EVGIDKRIDLIANSI
+397 KDGIDKRIDLIANSI

-439 NMMGYCGAN
+439 NMLGYCGAN
-448 IMENIVE
+448 IMENIVK

-461 VEDLVKNN
+461 IEDLVKNE

-479 EVANGSIPN
+479 EVSNGSIKN
-488 VINIPLGQLRD
+488 VVNIPLGQLRD

-552 LISDQDESLEVIL
+552 LINAQDENVEVIL

>member
-39 ISFANCGLPYYIGES
+39 ISFANCGLPYYIGDS
-54 IKNRGFLLV
+54 IKNRAFLLV
-63 QTVEGMKERFNLDVR
+63 QTVEGMKERFKLDVR

-86 DKNNKKVK
+86 DRKNKKVK
-94 VKNHKTGEI
+94 VKNHKTGDI
-103 YEETYDKL
+103 YEETYDEL

-118 PKIPDIEG
+118 PKIPYIEG
-126 IKSCENLFTLR
+126 IKSADNLFTLR

-142 DKIKIYVDIKKPQK
+142 DRIKNYVDINKPQK
-156 AIVIGGGFIGLEMVE
+156 ALVIGGGFIGLEMVE
-171 NLHER
+171 NLQKR
-176 GVEVTLVHSREQVMK
+176 GVEVTLVHSRNQVMK
-191 PVDYEMASILHS
+191 PVDYEMASILHN
-203 HLIEKGVKLILKDKP
+203 HLIEKGVKLILEDKP
-218 AKFKNNGKKVI
+218 AKIENKGRKVT
-229 LRSGKEIETDMII
+229 LLSGKEIETDMII
-242 LSIGVTPESSIVKDA
+242 LSIGVTPESKIAKDA
-257 GLEVNERGAIVVNS
+257 GLEVNSKGAIVVNS
-271 KMRTSDE
+271 KMRTSDKN
-278 DIYAVG
+278 IYAVG

-312 VADIL
+312 VADII
-317 SGKDVEYKGTLGSLV
+317 SGKDVKYKGTLGSLV

-352 HGIPY
+352 LKIPY
-357 EAIHIHPASHAGYYP
+357 EAIHIHPVSHAGYYP
-372 GATQVSF
+372 GAAQVSF
-379 KMLFNP
+379 KMLFDPN
-385 ETGKILGAQGVG
+385 TGKVLGAQGVG
-397 EVGIDKRIDLIANSI
+397 KDGVDKRIDLIANSI
-412 KAGFTVYDLQDTEVC
+412 KAGFTVYDLQDIEVC

-439 NMMGYCGAN
+439 NIMGYYGAN

-461 VEDLVKNN
+461 IDDLVKNN
-469 EYILD
+469 EFILD

-479 EVANGSIPN
+479 EVANGSIAN
-488 VINIPLGQLRD
+488 TVNIPLGQLRK

-506 DRKIYVCCQVGLRGY
+506 DKKIYVCCQVGLRGY

-537 DGGYKTYSSIKNAEK
+537 DGEYKTYSSIKNSEK
-552 LISDQDESLEVIL
+552 LVKSQDESVKVAL

>member
-39 ISFANCGLPYYIGES
+39 ISFANCGLPYYIGDS

-78 NLSEVIEI
+78 NLSEVISI
-86 DKNNKKVK
+86 DKENKSVK

-103 YEETYDKL
+103 YDETYDKL

-126 IKSCENLFTLR
+126 IKSCENIFTLR

-142 DKIKIYVDIKKPQK
+142 DNIKDYVDKNKPQK
-156 AIVIGGGFIGLEMVE
+156 ALVVGGGFIGLEMAE

-176 GVEVTLVHSREQVMK
+176 GVEVTLVHSRDQVMK
-191 PVDYEMASILHS
+191 PVDYEMASILHA

-218 AKFKNNGKKVI
+218 EKIENKGKKVI
-229 LRSGKEIETDMII
+229 LKSGKEIETDMII
-242 LSIGVTPESSIVKDA
+242 LSIGVTPESKIAKEA
-257 GLEVNERGAIVVNS
+257 GIEVNEKGAIVINS
-271 KMRTSDE
+271 KMRTSDK

-317 SGKDVEYKGTLGSLV
+317 SGKDVEYKGSLGSLV

-347 KTLKE
+347 KTLRE
-352 HGIPY
+352 MNIPY
-357 EAIHIHPASHAGYYP
+357 KAIHIHPASHAGYYP
-372 GATQVSF
+372 GATQISF
-379 KMLFNP
+379 KMLFDP
-385 ETGKILGAQGVG
+385 KTGKILGAQGVG
-397 EVGIDKRIDLIANSI
+397 KEGIDKRIDLIANSI

-439 NMMGYCGAN
+439 NLMGYYGAN
-448 IMENIVE
+448 IIENIVD

-461 VEDLVKNN
+461 IDDLVKND

-479 EVANGSIPN
+479 EVSNGSIPN
-488 VINIPLGQLRD
+488 VINIPLGQIRN

-506 DRKIYVCCQVGLRGY
+506 DKKIYVCCQVGLRGY

-537 DGGYKTYSSIKNAEK
+537 DGGYKTYSSIRYAEK
-552 LISDQDESLEVIL
+552 LIKNQDGNIEITL

>member
-39 ISFANCGLPYYIGES
+39 ISFANCGLPYYIGDS
-54 IKNRGFLLV
+54 IKSRGFLLV
-63 QTVEGMKERFNLDVR
+63 QTVEGMKERFKIDVR
-78 NLSEVIEI
+78 NLNEVIEI
-86 DKNNKKVK
+86 DKNRKKVK

-126 IKSCENLFTLR
+126 IKSCKNLFTLR

-142 DKIKIYVDIKKPQK
+142 DKIRNYVDNNKPEK
-156 AIVIGGGFIGLEMVE
+156 ALIVGGGFIGLEMAE
-171 NLHER
+171 NLCER
-176 GVEVTLVHSREQVMK
+176 GVEVTLVHSREQVMT
-191 PVDYEMASILHS
+191 PIDYEMASILHT

-218 AKFKNNGKKVI
+218 LKFEESGRKVI
-229 LRSGKEIETDMII
+229 LRSGKEIETDMIV
-242 LSIGVTPESSIVKDA
+242 LSIGVTPESSIAENA
-257 GLEVNERGAIVVNS
+257 GLEVNEKGAIIVNS

-284 DAVQVIDFVNKKPTM
+284 DAVEVIDFVNKKPTM

-347 KTLKE
+347 KTLRDL
-352 HGIPY
+352 GIDY
-357 EAIHIHPASHAGYYP
+357 KAIHIHPASHAGYYP
-372 GATQVSF
+372 GAEQISF
-379 KMLFNP
+379 KMLFDPN
-385 ETGKILGAQGVG
+385 TGKILGAQGVG
-397 EVGIDKRIDLIANSI
+397 KGGVDKRIDLIANSI
-412 KAGFTVYDLQDTEVC
+412 KAGFTVYDLQDIEVC

-455 NTQWYE
+455 STQWYE
-461 VEDLVKNN
+461 IKGLVENG

-479 EVANGSIPN
+479 EVANGAIPN

-506 DRKIYVCCQVGLRGY
+506 DRKIYVTCQVGLRGY

-537 DGGYKTYSSIKNAEK
+537 DGGYKTYSSVKNAEK
-552 LISDQDESLEVIL
+552 LIKVQDEGVEITL

>member
-39 ISFANCGLPYYIGES
+39 ISFANCGLPYYIGDS

-86 DKNNKKVK
+86 DRYNKKVK
-94 VKNHKTGEI
+94 VKNHKNGEI

-118 PKIPDIEG
+118 PKIPDIKG
-126 IKSCENLFTLR
+126 IKSCDNLFTLR

-142 DKIKIYVDIKKPQK
+142 DKIRNYVDINKPEK
-156 AIVIGGGFIGLEMVE
+156 ALIIGGGFIGLEMVE

-176 GVEVTLVHSREQVMK
+176 GVEVTLVHSRDQVMK
-191 PVDYEMASILHS
+191 PVDYEMASILHT
-203 HLIEKGVKLILKDKP
+203 HLIEKGVKLILEDKP
-218 AKFKNNGKKVI
+218 SKIENKGRKVT
-229 LRSGKEIETDMII
+229 LKSGRQIETDMII
-242 LSIGVTPESSIVKDA
+242 LSVGVTPESKIAKLA
-257 GLEVNERGAIVVNS
+257 GLEVNEKGAIIVDS

-284 DAVQVIDFVNKKPTM
+284 DAIQVIDFVNKKPTM

-332 AKVFDLTVAATGNNE
+332 AKVFDLTVASTGNNE
-347 KTLKE
+347 KTLKNL
-352 HGIPY
+352 GIPY
-357 EAIHIHPASHAGYYP
+357 QAIHIHPVSHAGYYP

-379 KMLFNP
+379 KMLFDP
-385 ETGKILGAQGVG
+385 KTGKILGAQGVG
-397 EVGIDKRIDLIANSI
+397 NDGIDKRIDLIANSI
-412 KAGFTVYDLQDTEVC
+412 KAGFTVYDLQDIEVC

-461 VEDLVKNN
+461 IDDLVEKG

-479 EVANGSIPN
+479 EVSNGAIKN
-488 VINIPLGQLRD
+488 AINIPLGQLRD
-499 RLNEIPK
+499 RLDEIPK
-506 DRKIYVCCQVGLRGY
+506 DRKVYVSCQVGLRGY

-537 DGGYKTYSSIKNAEK
+537 DGGYKTYSSIKTAEE
-552 LISDQDESLEVIL
+552 LIQNQGESIKVIL

>member
-26 EDFEIIMFEKGEY
+26 EDYEIIMFEKGEY
-39 ISFANCGLPYYIGES
+39 ISFANCGLPYYIGDS

-63 QTVEGMKERFNLDVR
+63 QTVEGMKERFKLDVR
-78 NLSEVIEI
+78 NLSEVMEI

-94 VKNHKTGEI
+94 VKNHKTGEV

-126 IKSCENLFTLR
+126 IKSCDNLFTLR

-142 DKIKIYVDIKKPQK
+142 DKIKNYVEINKPEK
-156 AIVIGGGFIGLEMVE
+156 ALVIGGGFIGLEMVE
-171 NLHER
+171 NLHEK
-176 GVEVTLVHSREQVMK
+176 GVEVTLVHSRDQVMK
-191 PVDYEMASILHS
+191 PVDYEIASILHT
-203 HLIEKGVKLILKDKP
+203 HLIEKGVRLILKDKP
-218 AKFKNNGKKVI
+218 AKIENNGKKIV
-229 LRSGKEIETDMII
+229 LKSGKEIETDMII
-242 LSIGVTPESSIVKDA
+242 LCIGVTPESAIAKKA
-257 GLEVNERGAIVVNS
+257 GLEVNEKGAIVVDS
-271 KMRTSDE
+271 KMRTSNE
-278 DIYAVG
+278 DIYAIG
-284 DAVQVIDFVNKKPTM
+284 DAIQVIDFVNKKPTM

-347 KTLKE
+347 KTLRDM
-352 HGIPY
+352 GIPY
-357 EAIHIHPASHAGYYP
+357 EAIHIHPVSHAGYYP
-372 GATQVSF
+372 GSKQISF

-397 EVGIDKRIDLIANSI
+397 EGGIDKRIDLIANSI

-448 IMENIVE
+448 IMENIVK
-455 NTQWYE
+455 NTQWHE
-461 VEDLVKNN
+461 IEDLVKND

-479 EVANGSIPN
+479 EVENGSIPN

-552 LISDQDESLEVIL
+552 LIRDQDESIEVIL